1 MTWGFVPVKGWRA
14 LLMTLPFLLLA
25 ALAGA
30 VAVTAWLRTP
40 DWDLPRIYPRAPE
53 RWGGIT
59 GRPAPLGNALDTV
72 LFWATAG
79 FGLGVAGALI
89 GVVLPDRP
97 ELALASGAAVGL
109 VLAVWLA
116 RRMLRFGPGAMR
128 MLPRIRK
135 RPVGRTPRVLFIGGS
150 PNQTG
155 QMIQIARALP
165 EVEAWFTPY
174 YSDWPHHVALVKLGW
189 LEQGI
194 NGHKRRGICADELNA
209 QGLPI
214 DLAAERNEYDL
225 WVCPNDAVLPHRL
238 ARTPWVLVQE
248 GIMEQPNW
256 RTWVWRKT
264 RLMPRPLATTAVFG
278 LTRRYE
284 KFCVASEGYLKQF
297 LAEGIRPE
305 KLVVT
310 GIPNFDDFTRFRDN
324 DFPHRGYVLVCTSDG
339 RETMMAVDRPALLK
353 RSVQLAAGRQLIFKL
368 HPNENVE
375 RATREILA
383 VAPKALVFAGGNAE
397 EMVANCEV
405 LITEHSSLTFCG
417 LALGKEVHTNLPPEQ
432 VAALLPVQNRRASQE
447 IADVIRGVLRAHGRA
462 AELGDGAQR
471 KAS

>member
-1 MTWGFVPVKGWRA
+1 MTV
-14 LLMTLPFLLLA
+14 PFLLLA

-30 VAVTAWLRTP
+30 VAVVAWVRTP
-40 DWDLPRIYPRAPE
+40 EYDRPRIYPREPE
-53 RWGGIT
+53 RWAGIT
-59 GRPAPLGNALDTV
+59 GKPASLRHAFGTT
-72 LFWATAG
+72 LFWAMAAL
-79 FGLGVAGALI
+79 GLGVGGALGSVLAPGQVGLALGLGVFAGAA
-89 GVVLPDRP
+89 
-97 ELALASGAAVGL
+97 LALWV
-109 VLAVWLA
+109 A
-116 RRMLRFGPGAMR
+116 RGMLRAGPGAMR
-128 MLPRIRK
+128 TMQRQR
-135 RPVGRTPRVLFIGGS
+135 RAPVSRVPRVLFICGS

-155 QMIQIARALP
+155 QMLQIAKALP

-174 YSDWPHHVALVKLGW
+174 FSDWPHHLVLLKLGS
-189 LEQGI
+189 LEPAI

-209 QGLPI
+209 RGLRV
-214 DLAAERNEYDL
+214 DLGAERNEYDL
-225 WVCPNDAVLPHRL
+225 WVCPNDAVIPRAL

-278 LTRRYE
+278 LTQRYAR
-284 KFCVASEGYLKQF
+284 FCVASEGYLKQF
-297 LAEGIRPE
+297 VAEGIPSE

-310 GIPNFDDFTRFRDN
+310 GIPNFDDFARFREN

-353 RSVQLAAGRQLIFKL
+353 RSVQIAAGRQLIFKL
-368 HPNENVE
+368 HPNENAE

-383 VAPKALVFAGGNAE
+383 VAPKALVFADGNAE

-417 LALGKEVHTNLPPEQ
+417 LALGKEVHTNLPLEQ
-432 VAALLPVQNRRASQE
+432 VEALLPVQNRRAAEE
-447 IADVIRGVLRAHGRA
+447 IADVIREVLRAGGRGLQERA
-462 AELGDGAQR
+462 GARR